1 MRWEAGVAR
10 EALRVVDALQ
20 ALSVRPVRGRNN
32 YMRLENTVLTIA
44 WSLTLDIYRQVVK
57 HVEIFQ

>member
-10 EALRVVDALQ
+10 EPLRVVDTLQ

-32 YMRLENTVLTIA
+32 YMRLENTLLTIA